1 MSIDQI
7 DTQDVFVPTDKG
19 NDELKAG
26 STRLSPAALELLVL
40 FDGKLNLG
48 EVLAR
53 AVRLPGAP
61 SDTAARR
68 EAQLLASGGYI
79 ELAQG
84 VMDINIDFSY
94 FFGTQP
100 AAPTAAAVAEAGA
113 EADAGA
119 RTLSLDGYY
128 VSIARRAADRTR
140 PEDAPPETVL
150 VIEDDPEMQ
159 RMLRFLLT
167 HAGFATRVAGNRAE
181 IVTALRTLPS
191 PDAVLLDVMLP
202 DANGFDILA
211 RIRQHPVLKAIPV
224 IMLTAKATR
233 EDVLRGLAGGADGY
247 ITKPFDHDT
256 LMRGVRAVLGQH

>member
-1 MSIDQI
+1 MKRRH
-7 DTQDVFVPTDKG
+7 F
-19 NDELKAG
+19 LK
-26 STRLSPAALELLVL
+26 T
-40 FDGKLNLG
+40 
-48 EVLAR
+48 
-53 AVRLPGAP
+53 
-61 SDTAARR
+61 
-68 EAQLLASGGYI
+68 
-79 ELAQG
+79 
-84 VMDINIDFSY
+84 FSV
-94 FFGTQP
+94 G
-100 AAPTAAAVAEAGA
+100 AAVASALTFGA
-113 EADAGA
+113 LQPAYAQNTIKVGVLHS
-119 RTLSLDGYY
+119 LSGTMAI
-128 VSIARRAADRTR
+128 S
-140 PEDAPPETVL
+140 ETVL
-150 VIEDDPEMQ
+150 IVEDEPEMQ